1 MMPVSTV
8 LDHQQLGVLVR
19 AVSRAPSV
27 HNSQPWELAV
37 RGEEIDLVRRRD
49 VVLRVH
55 DPEGADSDV
64 SCGAACANLVL
75 AARSLGRAA
84 EVELFGAGLV
94 AATVRV
100 GAPEPA
106 TTDELALY
114 HAIGRR
120 RSYRRAFLNAPV
132 PEAAFAA
139 VLAAGDAMGVRGVR
153 ARRFDALARLLGFAT
168 RAFKEDKA
176 YQRELAL
183 WTTQMCGDYA
193 LGAGDGIP
201 EDALSGAA
209 LPIASL
215 VRARTP
221 VPDDAVL
228 AERLAAENLLF
239 LCTGGD
245 SGADHL
251 AAGIA
256 LQRSWLTATAHGLA
270 GSVLTQPLRLTGFQ
284 RRLSDE
290 LGLPGVP
297 QAIFRFGLP
306 AGTAPPSPR
315 LPLGDIYPADFPG
328 EPR

>member
-132 PEAAFAA
+132 PES
-139 VLAAGDAMGVRGVR
+139 GVRG
-153 ARRFDALARLLGFAT
+153 
-168 RAFKEDKA
+168 
-176 YQRELAL
+176 
-183 WTTQMCGDYA
+183 
-193 LGAGDGIP
+193 
-201 EDALSGAA
+201 
-209 LPIASL
+209 
-215 VRARTP
+215 RTG
-221 VPDDAVL
+221 
-228 AERLAAENLLF
+228 R
-239 LCTGGD
+239 G
-245 SGADHL
+245 
-251 AAGIA
+251 
-256 LQRSWLTATAHGLA
+256 
-270 GSVLTQPLRLTGFQ
+270 
-284 RRLSDE
+284 
-290 LGLPGVP
+290 
-297 QAIFRFGLP
+297 
-306 AGTAPPSPR
+306 
-315 LPLGDIYPADFPG
+315 
-328 EPR
+328 